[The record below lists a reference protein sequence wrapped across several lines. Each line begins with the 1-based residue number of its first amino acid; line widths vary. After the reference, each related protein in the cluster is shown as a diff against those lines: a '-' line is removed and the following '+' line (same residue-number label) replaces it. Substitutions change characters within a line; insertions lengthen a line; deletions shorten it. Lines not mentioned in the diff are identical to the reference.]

1 MELKEIIAR
10 NLVTLRKNRNLTQN
24 QLAEKINYSDNAISR
39 WEHAELMPSI
49 EVLEDLSKIY
59 NIPIE
64 TFFKENANKQV
75 EKNEKNQKRSRLTSV
90 LLAVALIWG
99 LATIF
104 FVYKLIFTGKSPWQ
118 IFIWAVPASCIAILP
133 FNSYWGKHIYRF
145 VVYSMFLWSLLAC
158 FYIQFLSHNIWPIF
172 ILGVPVQV
180 ALSIW
185 NFIKPKKNK
194 KQKNTL

>member
-10 NLVTLRKNRNLTQN
+10 NLVSLRKKHNLTQN
-24 QLAEKINYSDNAISR
+24 QLAEKISYSDNAISR

-49 EVLEDLSKIY
+49 EVLEDLSKVY

-64 TFFKENANKQV
+64 TFFKENATKQV
-75 EKNEKNQKRSRLTSV
+75 ENDIKNQRRSRLTSV

-104 FVYKLIFTGKSPWQ
+104 FVYMQIFTGKTPWI
-118 IFIWAVPASCIAILP
+118 IFLWAVPASCIALIP
-133 FNSYWGKHIYRF
+133 FSSYWGKHIYRF
-145 VVYSMFLWSLLAC
+145 VVYSIFVWALLAC
-158 FYIQFLSHNIWPIF
+158 FYVQYLSYNIWPIF
-172 ILGVPVQV
+172 ILGVPIQV

-185 NFIKPKKNK
+185 NFVKPKNK